1 MLMVDTR
8 DLPVPAQEASAHAR
22 VSDLAKSSGRSRL
35 TRPSV
40 LPSVFCKTSALG
52 SLPFR
57 GSMAGLC
64 SPLSTLRRC
73 PHGHLRMTRGRCGSL
88 LLHRRGLAPPTS
100 CRSPGAH
107 KTGQIRRLQNTR
119 PLRRHGRS
127 DLHGCRV
134 QRGQGHAMAVD
145 PVSARDGARLRGSPR
160 RSARNL
166 EARCSADV
174 LTKPEF
180 VPVRFCRCPMCPLGK
195 KATPEWTRKRT
206 EPHCHLRY
214 PPPARSVSNPG
225 AGPSPRRTSHLS
237 IRVACASGLV
247 CVRILPP
254 GLPRWGHWH
263 VRRVRFH

>member
-73 PHGHLRMTRGRCGSL
+73 PHGPLRMTRGRCGSL

-107 KTGQIRRLQNTR
+107 KG
-119 PLRRHGRS
+119 
-127 DLHGCRV
+127 
-134 QRGQGHAMAVD
+134 GQGQEVNTQPLSGQYTVWGRQWTSAEAGGALVALRERLSKRVEQALCHPCGPGHVSGIGQVAVIRSVGPSVGHEPTWSAVD
-145 PVSARDGARLRGSPR
+145 CMGQ
-160 RSARNL
+160 
-166 EARCSADV
+166 
-174 LTKPEF
+174 
-180 VPVRFCRCPMCPLGK
+180 
-195 KATPEWTRKRT
+195 
-206 EPHCHLRY
+206 H
-214 PPPARSVSNPG
+214 
-225 AGPSPRRTSHLS
+225 
-237 IRVACASGLV
+237 
-247 CVRILPP
+247 
-254 GLPRWGHWH
+254 
-263 VRRVRFH
+263 